1 MELEQQ
7 MVNRLH
13 AIIRNGTLRFATRSI
28 RIRERED
35 SREENIRRTPIIVI
49 SISIAQY
56 VRAKYLTKDFIK
68 PTCHVFV

>member
-1 MELEQQ
+1 MNRGRTVELEQQ

-35 SREENIRRTPIIVI
+35 SLEIERKIYDAR
-49 SISIAQY
+49 Q
-56 VRAKYLTKDFIK
+56 
-68 PTCHVFV
+68 

>member
-28 RIRERED
+28 RIREGED
-35 SREENIRRTPIIVI
+35 SRGRSRGKYTKRANNRDIKYPLQNMLEQNTLRRI
-49 SISIAQY
+49 
-56 VRAKYLTKDFIK
+56 L
-68 PTCHVFV
+68 